1 MLFADLNP
9 LAKNANSIIA
19 IILIAL
25 MLVILSYRLFIF
37 ICSLF
42 YSLSIH
48 INMQSVEFK
57 NIVLFFTLLL
67 LFFAA
72 SKADASAWKLAKNF
86 WTEEDEKLYEH
97 FVESLCDSKYSNL
110 NKFIRDP
117 KANPLYGEDDKTF
130 DLKPDC
136 ADLPYLVRAYVAYKL
151 RLPFNFTSAIRGK
164 GGDQRYSKE
173 NRPTAFKNQSQYKS
187 AQSLFYNVLLI
198 NSGYFRIPADSD
210 LSDHYPVKITKKSI
224 VPGTIYYDPNGH
236 VALVGKVAENGR
248 IRMIDAHPD
257 KTISKPWFG
266 TKFNKGSKD
275 NGGGF
280 KRWRPIRALSDD
292 QIVTTKNHNIY
303 DYSNTDQYKKSYAVK
318 GRKNLNYHEYVRES
332 LSDNR
337 KSDPLK
343 EFAFMM
349 QELYEDIVY
358 RSVAVELAVKRGIS
372 KMPHPGALPYNIYGT
387 DGIWEEYS
395 TPSRDARLKVAF
407 QEFYYNTQVIISNIA
422 KTNYEQARKVAWAM
436 VAQYDD
442 LSSHYAIYYQNSLG
456 KQVLLSFD
464 EVLKRLFALSF
475 DPYHSVELRWGARGE
490 ELQSARDDETKL
502 RFYNLEQRLRN
513 NTERVYGR
521 STPLSFGPDA
531 PPEVNIRNWLVAFV
545 KGEALPVEPAVQQV
559 VVQRANS
566 APIEPAVVSLPA
578 KQGAEPGFIP
588 MQAPEPVVA
597 PVQLELPGSELPET
611 KTLVASFEKQ
621 ESWISAIEEL
631 ARAIRDV
638 SNYSRE

>member
-1 MLFADLNP
+1 
-9 LAKNANSIIA
+9 
-19 IILIAL
+19 
-25 MLVILSYRLFIF
+25 
-37 ICSLF
+37 
-42 YSLSIH
+42 
-48 INMQSVEFK
+48 MQSVEFK

-303 DYSNTDQYKKSYAVK
+303 DYSNTDQYKKSYGQRK
-318 GRKNLNYHEYVRES
+318 KNLNYHEYVRES

-358 RSVAVELAVKRGIS
+358 RSVAVELAVKGN
-372 KMPHPGALPYNIYGT
+372 KQDAAPGALPYNIYGT

-407 QEFYYNTQVIISNIA
+407 QEFYYNTQVIISNIS

-442 LSSHYAIYYQNSLG
+442 LSSHYDIYYQNSLG

-588 MQAPEPVVA
+588 MQAPEAVVA